1 MNALNRHA
9 FPPLLGVA
17 LSCAVLILWACA
29 PQVPSAPLN
38 GATLEPP
45 IRLQELTATRSDG
58 STFTTAD
65 TRGRISLFFFGYTN
79 CPDVCPLTLAELT
92 RMRRTLGTDARNVDV
107 YFVTLDPERDS
118 PERMRAYLENFP
130 GVTGLIGSDAELA
143 SVQSLFNV
151 TSERHDDG
159 NAVTRSTIPPR
170 FTWSTLPARS
180 NSRMRRVHPPK
191 TSHQICTNSCSPSSV
206 RW

>member
-159 NAVTRSTIPPR
+159 NGGYSLDHTAAIYLVNAASEIQLAYVSGTPAEDITSDLHQLVLAVKR
-170 FTWSTLPARS
+170 
-180 NSRMRRVHPPK
+180 
-191 TSHQICTNSCSPSSV
+191 
-206 RW
+206 

>member
-159 NAVTRSTIPPR
+159 NGGYSLDHTAAIYLVNAASEIQLAYASGTPAEDITSDLHQLVLAVKR
-170 FTWSTLPARS
+170 
-180 NSRMRRVHPPK
+180 
-191 TSHQICTNSCSPSSV
+191 
-206 RW
+206 